1 MKSYKI
7 LRISGKHYST
17 SFESWLQKN
26 PDFYN
31 SSYDK
36 MLKQFFNSKIMYSD
50 GFYRSFH
57 ELGQEAYEI
66 IADCNIV
73 QKQWARENG
82 IKFDSRDW
90 MINILM
96 AQISKIKPEVI
107 YFQGTEWCV
116 PGRFSPERAFDN
128 LIKILKETY
137 PFIKK
142 VLIFSGYPS
151 GAERIKGA
159 DIFFSSPPS
168 ILDNYRKQGLNPI
181 LLYHSFDDAILSK
194 LNGGTKKYGFTFTGT
209 SRAPESRYWALR
221 ELIDKTNLEAWI
233 YEPHKIIGKKQP
245 FVDKS
250 KYYVKSSIKYFLGLI
265 NPNMLNKYLDKYR
278 SSNYL
283 LKKLR
288 NTIIEQQT
296 IHSMYPEKCH
306 EPIMG
311 IDMYNLLHQSKL
323 TFNNHADKAWGC
335 VGNMRMFEATGVG
348 TCLITDTG
356 YNMKDLYE
364 PDKEVVTYSGIDEA
378 VEKVNYLID
387 HPDEAEKIA
396 KAGQA
401 RTLKDHTIMNRCQQI
416 DEVIQK
422 KL

>member
-1 MKSYKI
+1 M
-7 LRISGKHYST
+7 
-17 SFESWLQKN
+17 
-26 PDFYN
+26 
-31 SSYDK
+31 
-36 MLKQFFNSKIMYSD
+36 
-50 GFYRSFH
+50 
-57 ELGQEAYEI
+57 
-66 IADCNIV
+66 
-73 QKQWARENG
+73 
-82 IKFDSRDW
+82 
-90 MINILM
+90 
-96 AQISKIKPEVI
+96 
-107 YFQGTEWCV
+107 
-116 PGRFSPERAFDN
+116 
-128 LIKILKETY
+128 
-137 PFIKK
+137 
-142 VLIFSGYPS
+142 
-151 GAERIKGA
+151 
-159 DIFFSSPPS
+159 
-168 ILDNYRKQGLNPI
+168 
-181 LLYHSFDDAILSK
+181 
-194 LNGGTKKYGFTFTGT
+194 
-209 SRAPESRYWALR
+209 
-221 ELIDKTNLEAWI
+221 DKTNLEAWI

>member
-7 LRISGKHYST
+7 LRIAGLHYPAAIK
-17 SFESWLQKN
+17 SWLQKT

-36 MLKQFFNSKIMYSD
+36 MLKQFFNSNIMYSD
-50 GFYRSFH
+50 GFSRSFRK
-57 ELGQEAYEI
+57 LGQEAYEI
-66 IADCNIV
+66 IADFDIV

-82 IKFDSRDW
+82 IKFNSGNW
-90 MINILM
+90 MTNILM

-116 PGRFSPERAFDN
+116 PGHFFPERAFDN

-151 GAERIKGA
+151 GLERIKGA

-168 ILDNYRKQGLNPI
+168 ILDNYKKQGLNPI
-181 LLYHSFDDAILSK
+181 LLYHSFDNAILSK
-194 LNGGTKKYGFTFTGT
+194 LDGSTKKYGFTFTGM

-221 ELIDKTNLEAWI
+221 ELMDKTNLNAWI
-233 YEPHKIIGKKQP
+233 YDPPKIIGKNQT
-245 FVDKS
+245 FINKS
-250 KYYVKSSIKYFLGLI
+250 KYYMKLLIKYFLGLV
-265 NPNMLNKYLDKYR
+265 NPNVLNKYLDKYR
-278 SSNYL
+278 NSNYL

-288 NTIIEQQT
+288 NTIVEKQT

-306 EPIMG
+306 KPIMG

-323 TFNNHADKAWGC
+323 TFNKHTDQAWGC

-348 TCLITDTG
+348 TCLVTDTG
-356 YNMKDLYE
+356 YNMRDIYE
-364 PDKEVVTYSGIDEA
+364 PDKEVVTYSSVDEA
-378 VEKVNYLID
+378 VEKVNYLLD
-387 HPDEAEKIA
+387 HPDEAKQIA

-416 DEVIQK
+416 DEVIQNI
-422 KL
+422 L